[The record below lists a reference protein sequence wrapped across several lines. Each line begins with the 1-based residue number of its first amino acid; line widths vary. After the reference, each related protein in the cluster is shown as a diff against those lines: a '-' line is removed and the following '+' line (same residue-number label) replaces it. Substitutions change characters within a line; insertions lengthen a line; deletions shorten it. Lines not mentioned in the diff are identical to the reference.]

1 MSGLVPPADPKA
13 DPRPF
18 FQAVAEAIAQLQR
31 PGQPVAVYAVP
42 SSDLPP
48 AADWQNGVL
57 RVSDLNILAVS
68 DGVAWIRQDTGA
80 AI

>member
-1 MSGLVPPADPKA
+1 MSGLVPPSDPKA

-18 FQAVAEAIAQLQR
+18 YQAVTDAIAQLQR
-31 PGQPVAVYAVP
+31 PGQPVPVYAVT
-42 SSDLPP
+42 STQLPP
-48 AADWQNGVL
+48 AADWPDGVL

>member
-1 MSGLVPPADPKA
+1 MSGLVPPSDPKA

-18 FQAVAEAIAQLQR
+18 YQAVADAIALLQR

-42 SSDLPP
+42 SSQLPP
-48 AADWQNGVL
+48 AANWPDGVL

>member
-1 MSGLVPPADPKA
+1 MSGLVPPSDPKA

-18 FQAVAEAIAQLQR
+18 YQAVAAAISQLQR
-31 PGQPVAVYAVP
+31 PGQPVAVYSTP

-48 AADWQNGVL
+48 AADWPDGVL

-68 DGVAWIRQDTGA
+68 DGFAWIRQDTGA